1 MLPTANRS
9 FRRTTSRL
17 LRANPSRI
25 ALAVAATLLT
35 PMAALADAQDPYNL
49 VAGASV
55 RYEDNLFRLK
65 NATQAEQQVG
75 NSQRSDW
82 IYSEYAGIKID
93 KPYAMQRFQL
103 DLTAFHNH
111 NQTYHFLDFNGVNYR
126 GAWLWQLTFYISGEL
141 SASQN
146 QSITPYSDFRGRDA
160 AANLVLNRRS
170 VQTNESR
177 VFNFDGDIGMGI
189 HLVGAATESRSR
201 NSQNSRAV
209 ADYVQDGGE
218 LGVKYVSTANNSI
231 TLVRRESTGDYR
243 GRQLDF
249 TGQFDTGFKQHE
261 TEARLYWMLTGKS
274 EILARMDY
282 LEREHDH
289 FSERDFSGMTGN
301 LTYRWTPTG
310 KTRVDFTAY
319 RSLNSFQ
326 EFVDS
331 YYVTEGITIMPV
343 WAYSAKTSF
352 RLKYDYSDRD
362 YRGAIIPLPAG
373 FKMREDRVQSLLL
386 EADWK
391 ATRTILVSGT
401 VQHEERDSNVSGLG
415 YKADV
420 VGVNA
425 QLLF

>member
-1 MLPTANRS
+1 
-9 FRRTTSRL
+9 
-17 LRANPSRI
+17 LRANPSRL
-25 ALAVAATLLT
+25 ALAVAAALLS
-35 PMAALADAQDPYNL
+35 PMTVLADAQDPYNL

-55 RYEDNLFRLK
+55 RYEDNLFRLE
-65 NATQAEQQVG
+65 NATQAKQEVG

-103 DLTAFHNH
+103 DFTAFHNH
-111 NQTYHFLDFNGVNYR
+111 NQTYHFLDFNGINYR
-126 GAWLWQLTFYISGEL
+126 GAWLWQLTPRISGEL

-146 QSITPYSDFRGRDA
+146 QTITPYSDFRGTNT
-160 AANLVLNRRS
+160 NLVLNRRS

-189 HLVGAATESRSR
+189 HLVGAATENRSR
-201 NSQNSRAV
+201 NSQNSTAV
-209 ADYVQDGGE
+209 ADYVQDAGE

-231 TLVRRESTGDYR
+231 TLVRREATGDYR
-243 GRQLDF
+243 GRQLDAA
-249 TGQFDTGFKQHE
+249 GQFDTGFKQHE
-261 TEARLYWMLTGKS
+261 TEARLYWALTGKS
-274 EILARMDY
+274 EVLGRMDY

-289 FSERDFSGMTGN
+289 FSSRDFSGMTGN

-310 KTRVDFTAY
+310 ETRIDLSVY

-326 EFVDS
+326 EAVDS
-331 YYVTEGITIMPV
+331 YYVTEGIAIMPV
-343 WAYSAKTSF
+343 WVYSAKTSF
-352 RLKYDYSDRD
+352 RLRYDYSDRD
-362 YRGAIIPLPAG
+362 YRGAVIPLPAG
-373 FKMREDRVQSLLL
+373 FKMREDRVQSLLV

-401 VQHEERDSNVSGLG
+401 LQHEERDSNISGLD
-415 YKADV
+415 YKANV
-420 VGVNA
+420 VSVNA